1 MLHLIVPNSGVFGS
15 IFVNLNFEIG
25 VYLRFSIGFFH
36 FLEHFNFQKIVGML
50 FILFKES

>member
-25 VYLRFSIGFFH
+25 VYLRFNIGFFLL
-36 FLEHFNFQKIVGML
+36 FRTFQFSKNCWNVIYNL
-50 FILFKES
+50 